1 VPYEYT
7 SGRGFGGWTGA
18 RVTPEEEGEVR
29 VFRPV
34 APGENVRYR
43 GEDQRR
49 GAVILRAGSVVRP
62 AEVGVLASL
71 GRTEVWVPRRP
82 RPAILSTGDEI
93 VPVEQTPGPGQ
104 VRNANSWSL
113 MALVRHYGGEPISLG
128 IVPDRPQDLRERLLE
143 GVARGADVL
152 LTTGGVS
159 MGDYDVVKA
168 VLQQDGEIAFWS
180 IDLRPGKPLAFGRFG
195 GVPILGLPGN
205 PVSTMVTF
213 ELFVR
218 PALLRLAG
226 HSRLRK
232 VVLDA
237 VALQPI
243 SNRSGRENFMR
254 GVVERRPEVPSGEPP
269 WAVRLT
275 GEQGS
280 NIITSMARANA
291 LVRLPK
297 SRTRVEAGEQVEV
310 WMLDWPALE

>member
-1 VPYEYT
+1 
-7 SGRGFGGWTGA
+7 
-18 RVTPEEEGEVR
+18 
-29 VFRPV
+29 
-34 APGENVRYR
+34 
-43 GEDQRR
+43 
-49 GAVILRAGSVVRP
+49 
-62 AEVGVLASL
+62 
-71 GRTEVWVPRRP
+71 
-82 RPAILSTGDEI
+82 
-93 VPVEQTPGPGQ
+93 
-104 VRNANSWSL
+104 
-113 MALVRHYGGEPISLG
+113 
-128 IVPDRPQDLRERLLE
+128 
-143 GVARGADVL
+143 
-152 LTTGGVS
+152 
-159 MGDYDVVKA
+159 
-168 VLQQDGEIAFWS
+168 
-180 IDLRPGKPLAFGRFG
+180 
-195 GVPILGLPGN
+195 VPILGLPGN

-254 GVVERRPEVPSGEPP
+254 GVVERRPGGPSGEPP

-297 SRTRVEAGEQVEV
+297 SRTRVEPGEQVEV

>member
-1 VPYEYT
+1 
-7 SGRGFGGWTGA
+7 
-18 RVTPEEEGEVR
+18 
-29 VFRPV
+29 
-34 APGENVRYR
+34 
-43 GEDQRR
+43 
-49 GAVILRAGSVVRP
+49 
-62 AEVGVLASL
+62 
-71 GRTEVWVPRRP
+71 
-82 RPAILSTGDEI
+82 
-93 VPVEQTPGPGQ
+93 
-104 VRNANSWSL
+104 
-113 MALVRHYGGEPISLG
+113 MALARHYGGEPISLG

-232 VVLDA
+232 VVLEA
-237 VALQPI
+237 VAQQPI
-243 SNRSGRENFMR
+243 SNRSGRENFLR
-254 GVVERRPEVPSGEPP
+254 GVVERRPPRSASPGESP

>member
-1 VPYEYT
+1 V
-7 SGRGFGGWTGA
+7 
-18 RVTPEEEGEVR
+18 
-29 VFRPV
+29 
-34 APGENVRYR
+34 
-43 GEDQRR
+43 
-49 GAVILRAGSVVRP
+49 
-62 AEVGVLASL
+62 
-71 GRTEVWVPRRP
+71 
-82 RPAILSTGDEI
+82 

-104 VRNANSWSL
+104 VRNANSWAL
-113 MALVRHYGGEPISLG
+113 MALVQRYGGEPISLG
-128 IVPDRPQDLRERLLE
+128 IVPDRPQELRERLLE

-159 MGDYDVVKA
+159 MGDYDVVKS

-195 GVPILGLPGN
+195 GVPLLGLPGN

-226 HSRLRK
+226 HSRVRK
-232 VVLDA
+232 VALEA

-243 SNRSGRENFMR
+243 TNNSGRENFMR
-254 GVVERRPEVPSGEPP
+254 GVVERRPEAPPGEVP

-297 SRTRVEAGEQVEV
+297 SRTRVEAGERVEV
-310 WMLDWPALE
+310 WMLDWPPLE